1 MQIVGGLQWV
11 SARVALAFLALGFLV
26 PLYQAVIA
34 VGDDISPGCDLQ
46 YGERITE
53 AWEPGTSAPFYL
65 SASADGGCAVSG
77 TTGPLSSYRT
87 DSAADAT
94 LVVSGGEITGATW
107 DAADDIG
114 ALHRLLSSPLAI
126 GAGVILV
133 TLCLAAIILS

>member
-1 MQIVGGLQWV
+1 MQIVGGLQWF

-46 YGERITE
+46 DGERITE
-53 AWEPGTSAPFYL
+53 AWEPGTPDPFYL

-77 TTGPLSSYRT
+77 TTGPLSSNRT
-87 DSAADAT
+87 DSAT

-126 GAGVILV
+126 GAGVIMV
-133 TLCLAAIILS
+133 TLGLAAIILS